1 MIQPKF
7 LTNLK
12 SLLIGYFLEAIIEF
26 CAKIANTIYDLT
38 GLSLSWFKCLLSCF
52 CLHNDNEIHASTSTL
67 TTPLQSLRTKDE
79 AYI

>member
-1 MIQPKF
+1 MIQSKF

-52 CLHNDNEIHASTSTL
+52 CLHNDNEIHADPIYFDNPFAIL
-67 TTPLQSLRTKDE
+67 TYKR
-79 AYI
+79 